1 MAEDRQLGLA
11 RRLIWLFYAFQITVT
26 MMLWLPIFYQFQKQ
40 NGLSDEQILN
50 IQSLYYVSFC
60 LLELPTGFLADRLGH
75 RNCMR
80 VGAALH
86 ILTHLIPVFWPT
98 YAGFA
103 AHWLLLALSRSL
115 ISGAA
120 SAYVY
125 NKLEELGHAELYKET
140 EGRGRAWSLAVKV
153 VGFALTDP
161 LTRMDPTLPYW
172 ASAASAVVST
182 YIAFR
187 FPARIGERKMKA
199 AKEPPRVSRV
209 VGLLTSNPRMLVI
222 MLQGVALFTLTR
234 IVQVNLFNPILDAQ
248 GFRLDQFGRILAMNT
263 LFEAFGAAYPT
274 ALRRWVSDFH
284 AVFWLTLGMGSC
296 CFALSYSS
304 WVGCLVWLN
313 VFSVITGLAYPVQ
326 RQVMNEH
333 IPDSDYRASMLSA
346 ESLVDRAVCA
356 WVAHRLGIALQAQ
369 QMNFFLQAAGAAS
382 ILSCALLWPAYF
394 LAARRVAEPSSEDCA
409 EPPP

>member
-1 MAEDRQLGLA
+1 MQQA
-11 RRLIWLFYAFQITVT
+11 RRIIWLFYAFQITVT
-26 MMLWLPIFYQFQKQ
+26 MMLWIPMFYAYQQRM
-40 NGLSDEQILN
+40 GLSEEQILN
-50 IQSLYYVSFC
+50 IQSLYYISFC

-86 ILTHLIPVFWPT
+86 VLTHLLPVYWTT

-103 AHWLLLALSRSL
+103 VHWLLLALSRSL

-125 NKLEELGHAELYKET
+125 NKLEELGQVDLYKET

-153 VGFALTDP
+153 LGFFATDS
-161 LTRMDPTLPYW
+161 LTRVDPTLPYW
-172 ASAASAVVST
+172 ASAASAALST
-182 YIAFR
+182 YFAFR
-187 FPARIGERKMKA
+187 FPAALGVVKA
-199 AKEPPRVSRV
+199 AKEPPRLGRV
-209 VGLLTSNPRMLVI
+209 LSLLRDNPRMLVV

-234 IVQVNLFNPILDAQ
+234 IVQVNLFNPILEAQ
-248 GFRLDQFGRILAMNT
+248 SFRVDQFGRIMAMNT
-263 LFEAFGAAYPT
+263 LFEALGAAYPRL
-274 ALRRWVSDFH
+274 LRRYVSDFQ
-284 AVFWLTLGMGSC
+284 AVFWLTLAMGGC
-296 CFALSYSS
+296 CWGLTRCN
-304 WVGCLVWLN
+304 WIGCLAWLN
-313 VFSVITGLAYPVQ
+313 LFSVITGLAYPVQ

-356 WVAHRLGIALQAQ
+356 WVAHRLGLALQAQ

-382 ILSCALLWPAYF
+382 LFSCALLWPVYF
-394 LAARRVAEPSSEDCA
+394 AMPRLAKSSA
-409 EPPP
+409 AGEPPPQ